1 MALKDKILF
10 WRHNE
15 PDIQDELGL
24 NQDNLGLDKD
34 SLGAESDLFKTDSSA
49 DNPEMQD
56 SSFGSSSLDIPSSKL
71 SKPSFDRTFQ
81 QPKSAERDFSKD
93 LEIISLKL
101 DALKSILENIN
112 QRLSAIEKIA
122 REGV

>member
-1 MALKDKILF
+1 MAIKDKVLF
-10 WRHNE
+10 WRHKD
-15 PDIQDELGL
+15 DIQDELGL
-24 NQDNLGLDKD
+24 NQDNLGLGKD
-34 SLGAESDLFKTDSSA
+34 ALGEDNDLFKTDSSSE
-49 DNPEMQD
+49 DLSMQD
-56 SSFGSSSLDIPSSKL
+56 SSFGSNSLDLPSSKL

-112 QRLSAIEKIA
+112 QRIAALEKIA
-122 REGV
+122 REGI